1 MGLVIMRSKEGI
13 MLSLQMLKSL
23 LEIVVEI

>member
-13 MLSLQMLKSL
+13 MLSLQMPKSL
-23 LEIVVEI
+23 LEIFVEI

>member
-1 MGLVIMRSKEGI
+1 MGLVIMRSKKGI